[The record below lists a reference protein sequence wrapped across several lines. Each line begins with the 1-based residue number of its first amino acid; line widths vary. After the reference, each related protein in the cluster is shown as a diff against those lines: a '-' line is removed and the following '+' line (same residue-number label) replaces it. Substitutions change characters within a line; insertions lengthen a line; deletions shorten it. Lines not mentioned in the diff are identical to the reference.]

1 VALDR
6 GSLRLAGLATAGL
19 LILALVAACTTPIP
33 AQRSWRQSQS
43 VRTPSY
49 KANGALSGTH
59 VTGKE
64 PSAPQ
69 VKSSAAA
76 AGQGSAAPVIEFPA
90 GVTAQGSAA
99 SVVEGPSVLEHWG
112 AYFGGAAAEDDQQ
125 NSPVGV
131 TVPGTVAEV
140 GSSNS
145 TEYALLTDGSLYAW
159 GMGNEGQLGDGST
172 VSSLTTAV
180 QVRFP
185 PGVRIAWIPAD
196 AMPYDTAL
204 AVDTTGRVWGW
215 GNNFGGELCLGNTKA
230 YASPVKLPF
239 VDVTALAGASNH
251 VVYDADG
258 TVYACGQNVDGDLGD
273 GSQAS
278 STTPKLVAGLDGSP
292 VTTLVAAFANSGA
305 LLADGE
311 YFDWGYDADGQL
323 GDGYA
328 GRSSDVPVRVHL
340 PRPVTQVA
348 EGGSIWVNGQTLVM
362 LSNGSLWAWGAD
374 FHGQV
379 VNGPT
384 GQQASPIRFYPP
396 AGVTYKTL
404 ATGSATSYALSVTG
418 QVYAW
423 GVNFAGQVGDRTT
436 RTAFTP
442 VLVAAGATMIS
453 STANNVVISGPGGT

>member
-1 VALDR
+1 VGLDR
-6 GSLRLAGLATAGL
+6 GSLSLAGLSVAGL
-19 LILALVAACTTPIP
+19 LIVALVAACTTAIP
-33 AQRSWRQSQS
+33 AQRDWRQSQS
-43 VRTPSY
+43 VLTPIE
-49 KANGALSGTH
+49 KAQAGRSGHH
-59 VTGKE
+59 VVGQG
-64 PSAPQ
+64 PSAPLA
-69 VKSSAAA
+69 KSSSAPPR
-76 AGQGSAAPVIEFPA
+76 QGSAAPVVEIPA
-90 GVTAQGSAA
+90 GATAQASAA
-99 SVVEGPSVLEHWG
+99 PAVDGQSVVEHWG
-112 AYFGGAAAEDDQQ
+112 AFFGGAAAEDDQQ

-131 TVPGTVAEV
+131 TVPGTVAQV

-159 GMGNEGQLGDGST
+159 GLGNEGQLGNGST

-215 GNNFGGELCLGNTKA
+215 GNNFGGELCLGNTMV
-230 YASPVKLPF
+230 YTTPVELPF

-273 GSQAS
+273 GSGLD
-278 STTPKLVAGLDGSP
+278 STTPKLVTGLDGSP
-292 VTTLVAAFANSGA
+292 VTTLVAAFANTGA

-323 GDGYA
+323 GDGYT
-328 GRSSDVPVRVHL
+328 GRSSNVPVRVDL
-340 PRPVTQVA
+340 PHPVTQVA

-374 FHGQV
+374 FHGQLG
-379 VNGPT
+379 NGTT
-384 GQQASPIRFYPP
+384 GQQASPIRFYAP

-423 GVNFAGQVGDRTT
+423 GVNFAGQVGDGTT

-442 VLVAAGATMIS
+442 VLVASGATMIS